1 METYSQTLLFLRD
14 LSLHHIIETARTTS
28 TLISCTA
35 KSSARVILIVI
46 AIPLFSSCL
55 CGIFFSRLL
64 TNVISWETS
73 TLSRLCWLV
82 SSLLPSTDWKRPGK
96 KSLQRRK
103 SKPRFSSAIYFPG
116 EVGEELVRK
125 AIVLFG
131 GVKFAGAWGY
141 SSVPFRVVQ
150 RGCGLWSIIFKK

>member
-1 METYSQTLLFLRD
+1 MSSLGKLQLSQGSVGWSPVYSRLQTERD
-14 LSLHHIIETARTTS
+14 LERSPFKEEKVSHVSH
-28 TLISCTA
+28 
-35 KSSARVILIVI
+35 
-46 AIPLFSSCL
+46 
-55 CGIFFSRLL
+55 L
-64 TNVISWETS
+64 T
-73 TLSRLCWLV
+73 
-82 SSLLPSTDWKRPGK
+82 
-96 KSLQRRK
+96 
-103 SKPRFSSAIYFPG
+103 IYFPG